1 DFTEDLQQIEVPV
14 LVAHGTD
21 DQVVPYDDSAP
32 LTVKLLKNGT
42 LKSYDGYP
50 HGMLSTHPEVLN
62 PDILAFIR
70 S

>member
-1 DFTEDLQQIEVPV
+1 
-14 LVAHGTD
+14 
-21 DQVVPYDDSAP
+21 
-32 LTVKLLKNGT
+32 T
-42 LKSYDGYP
+42 LKSYEGYP